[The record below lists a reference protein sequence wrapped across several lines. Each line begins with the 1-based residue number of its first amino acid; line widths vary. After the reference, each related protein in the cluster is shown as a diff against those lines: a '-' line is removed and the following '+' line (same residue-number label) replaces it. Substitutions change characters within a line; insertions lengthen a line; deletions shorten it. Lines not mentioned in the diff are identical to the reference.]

1 MVSELTLFRWY
12 LVAQMV
18 KLLLTMEKTWVQ
30 SLGLED
36 PLEKEMATHSS
47 TLAWKIPWTEECGK
61 LQSMG
66 SQRVE
71 PDWTTLLTHSLTHSH
86 ARKVMLKILQARLQQ
101 YVNHEFLMFKLY
113 LEKAEEREI
122 KLLASVGSSK
132 KPENSRKTT
141 ISALLTVP
149 KSLCG
154 SQQTGKSLKRWE
166 YQTIWSASW
175 EICIQVKKQQL
186 ERDMEQ

>member
-1 MVSELTLFRWY
+1 
-12 LVAQMV
+12 
-18 KLLLTMEKTWVQ
+18 
-30 SLGLED
+30 
-36 PLEKEMATHSS
+36 
-47 TLAWKIPWTEECGK
+47 
-61 LQSMG
+61 
-66 SQRVE
+66 
-71 PDWTTLLTHSLTHSH
+71 
-86 ARKVMLKILQARLQQ
+86 MLKILQARLQQ

>member
-1 MVSELTLFRWY
+1 MICQQICKTQLWPQDWKSQLSFQSKRKEI
-12 LVAQMV
+12 AQTTA
-18 KLLLTMEKTWVQ
+18 KL
-30 SLGLED
+30 
-36 PLEKEMATHSS
+36 HSS
-47 TLAWKIPWTEECGK
+47 HNVGGHKFHPWLRKILWRGKWQPTPVLLPGKSHGQRSVVSYSPWGHKESNPTEQ
-61 LQSMG
+61 LY
-66 SQRVE
+66 
-71 PDWTTLLTHSLTHSH
+71 SLTHSH

-166 YQTIWSASW
+166 YQTI
-175 EICIQVKKQQL
+175 
-186 ERDMEQ
+186 